1 MKDVLTE
8 IGVRSD
14 ELVGALVDLIAKMKT
29 LPTDALGWPPTVPIN
44 DLTARVDALAGLC
57 GDLSRTPADR
67 FMLAPTSRVV
77 ALRDQLALLG
87 ESVRGLAN
95 NLANIPNWGGASRFD
110 ASAGVLHMH
119 DGNTIGIAQLIGD
132 LQTKFDAALE
142 PYLMIASAVQPRGIG
157 TLAAASRTVTEKAI
171 EAEKLFAELEKSKLA
186 WASHLERIE
195 AGKQNFDALD
205 TEAKR
210 VLEEVEKV
218 RKTVDENATKVGV
231 AVTVTEELRA
241 EATTLEATI
250 TSYQDKFNSFEKLLE
265 KRQTALDSGN
275 EALSQLTGELQKEK
289 EKIVGLVSKAEEMLG
304 GATTAGLA
312 STYKGQADDVNG
324 QLNTA
329 RSWYYVSIALLIA
342 SAAVALNLLGSV
354 GIGLPIF
361 PSFTA
366 DTPTGTIAVQALSA
380 LGSRGLLILPAL
392 LLAGFTSRRHAALFR
407 LREEYSHKYTAAAS
421 VQGFKIQAPTYDES
435 IAAAVF
441 AELLKNPAQSLDQ
454 PKAQRSKNS
463 FLDRIILPRVDA
475 ALTKAAELPTNTD

>member
-1 MKDVLTE
+1 
-8 IGVRSD
+8 
-14 ELVGALVDLIAKMKT
+14 
-29 LPTDALGWPPTVPIN
+29 
-44 DLTARVDALAGLC
+44 
-57 GDLSRTPADR
+57 
-67 FMLAPTSRVV
+67 
-77 ALRDQLALLG
+77 
-87 ESVRGLAN
+87 
-95 NLANIPNWGGASRFD
+95 
-110 ASAGVLHMH
+110 
-119 DGNTIGIAQLIGD
+119 
-132 LQTKFDAALE
+132 
-142 PYLMIASAVQPRGIG
+142 
-157 TLAAASRTVTEKAI
+157 
-171 EAEKLFAELEKSKLA
+171 
-186 WASHLERIE
+186 
-195 AGKQNFDALD
+195 LD

-312 STYKGQADDVNG
+312 STYKRQADDVNG
-324 QLNTA
+324 QLKTA